1 MNSVEYIE
9 NLRKISPTKEEIF
22 ASGIT
27 GVQAELIFSSFN
39 INVRQEFI
47 DYGNEVVNLV
57 SNFEVTRIPFFGFT
71 FSEVEDEGDYI
82 WIGSF
87 EVFNVGLSKKD
98 KTLVAF
104 DITEDLSFFCQCAND
119 DKRFLDSMYFLCEYV
134 SKMIKS
140 NAENTKAG
148 SDFYKKL
155 CTDAAGGCVNYNFF
169 NILIG

>member
-22 ASGIT
+22 AFGIT
-27 GVQAELIFSSFN
+27 GIQADLIFDSFN

-71 FSEVEDEGDYI
+71 FLKAEDERDYI

-87 EVFNVGLSKKD
+87 EVFNVGISKKD
-98 KTLVAF
+98 KTLAAF
-104 DITEDLSFFCQCAND
+104 DVTDDLSFFCQCANN
-119 DKRFLDSMYFLCEYV
+119 DKLFLDSIYFLCEYV

-140 NAENTKAG
+140 NAENTEAD
-148 SDFYKKL
+148 SDLYKKL
-155 CTDAAGGCVNYNFF
+155 CTDAAGGSVNYNFF